1 MSTIMKALRKVE
13 DQKKTEAHAS
23 QPGELQRQIVQG
35 AELPRRN
42 ASKRVAVIVGA
53 VVLSGL
59 AGVGITLGALSL
71 WQTNGDGVATAN
83 EALAVSTAG
92 QAAVVAA
99 PDERNEGTTVVV
111 AQDVLNSINNNSSIN
126 NNNARVGG
134 VEIVAGSQNGKDVI
148 VVNAASASESTGD
161 ASATSPPVTEP
172 VPPRIIEDPAA
183 IARLKARRET
193 RFSRMPRKTA
203 EAATPS
209 GEEPIAN
216 IATATA
222 DATPARV
229 AASLPARRTDTASRA
244 PVVAVNIPDETTDTI
259 ARHQRAETKT
269 IEDELAAVTP
279 ARVDVAEPENIVRE
293 EVGAVQPHVV
303 LSVTSSVISK
313 VDEQMID
320 RDVSQDSHRVVVES
334 SDNEFVEAEVE
345 AEESVSDDVMSPAPS
360 LPEANTNGVPRF
372 AISGTT
378 WHPYRQRRTADISVE
393 SASGTRTV
401 EVREGEMLGPMKVS
415 EIGPTS
421 ITFLHEG
428 KVIKRRIGAGLR

>member
-1 MSTIMKALRKVE
+1 
-13 DQKKTEAHAS
+13 
-23 QPGELQRQIVQG
+23 
-35 AELPRRN
+35 
-42 ASKRVAVIVGA
+42 
-53 VVLSGL
+53 
-59 AGVGITLGALSL
+59 
-71 WQTNGDGVATAN
+71 
-83 EALAVSTAG
+83 
-92 QAAVVAA
+92 
-99 PDERNEGTTVVV
+99 
-111 AQDVLNSINNNSSIN
+111 
-126 NNNARVGG
+126 
-134 VEIVAGSQNGKDVI
+134 
-148 VVNAASASESTGD
+148 
-161 ASATSPPVTEP
+161 
-172 VPPRIIEDPAA
+172 
-183 IARLKARRET
+183 
-193 RFSRMPRKTA
+193 MPRKTA
-203 EAATPS
+203 QAATATPS

-222 DATPARV
+222 DATPA
-229 AASLPARRTDTASRA
+229 RA

-259 ARHQRAETKT
+259 ARHQRAETKA

-279 ARVDVAEPENIVRE
+279 ALIDVAEPQNIVRE

-303 LSVTSSVISK
+303 SSVISK

-345 AEESVSDDVMSPAPS
+345 AEESVSDDVMSPASS
-360 LPEANTNGVPRF
+360 LPEANTNAVPRF
-372 AISGTT
+372 AISGTI

-393 SASGTRTV
+393 TAGGTRTV

>member
-13 DQKKTEAHAS
+13 DLKKTEAHAS
-23 QPGELQRQIVQG
+23 QPGELERQIVQD
-35 AELPRRN
+35 AELPGRN
-42 ASKRVAVIVGA
+42 PPKRVAVIVGA
-53 VVLSGL
+53 VVLSAL
-59 AGVGITLGALSL
+59 AGVGVTLGALSL
-71 WQTNGDGVATAN
+71 WQANGDGVATAS
-83 EALAVSTAG
+83 EALAESAGG

-111 AQDVLNSINNNSSIN
+111 AQDVLNSNV
-126 NNNARVGG
+126 RVGG

-161 ASATSPPVTEP
+161 ASATPPPVTEP

-183 IARLKARRET
+183 IARLEGRREE

-216 IATATA
+216 IVTATA
-222 DATPARV
+222 DAT
-229 AASLPARRTDTASRA
+229 AARA
-244 PVVAVNIPDETTDTI
+244 PVVAVNIPDETTDAI
-259 ARHQRAETKT
+259 ARHQRAETKA

-279 ARVDVAEPENIVRE
+279 VRVDVAEPQNIVRE
-293 EVGAVQPHVV
+293 EIGAVQPHVDSIV
-303 LSVTSSVISK
+303 SPE

-320 RDVSQDSHRVVVES
+320 PDVRQDPHRVVVES
-334 SDNEFVEAEVE
+334 SDSEFVEAEVE
-345 AEESVSDDVMSPAPS
+345 AEESVSDDVMSPAS
-360 LPEANTNGVPRF
+360 SVPEANTNGVPRF

-393 SASGTRTV
+393 SAGGTRTV

>member
-13 DQKKTEAHAS
+13 DLKKTEAHAS
-23 QPGELQRQIVQG
+23 QPGELERQIVQD
-35 AELPRRN
+35 AELPGRN
-42 ASKRVAVIVGA
+42 PPKRVAVIVGA
-53 VVLSGL
+53 VVLSAL
-59 AGVGITLGALSL
+59 AGVGVTLGALSL
-71 WQTNGDGVATAN
+71 WQANGDGVATAS
-83 EALAVSTAG
+83 EALAESAGG

-111 AQDVLNSINNNSSIN
+111 AQDVLNNNIN
-126 NNNARVGG
+126 NNNSNINNNKNSNVRVGG
-134 VEIVAGSQNGKDVI
+134 VEIVAGFQNGKDVI

-161 ASATSPPVTEP
+161 ASATPPPVTEP

-183 IARLKARRET
+183 IARLEGRREE

-216 IATATA
+216 IVTATA
-222 DATPARV
+222 DAT
-229 AASLPARRTDTASRA
+229 AARA
-244 PVVAVNIPDETTDTI
+244 PVVAVNIPDETTDAI
-259 ARHQRAETKT
+259 ARHQRAETKA

-279 ARVDVAEPENIVRE
+279 VRVDVAEPQNIVRE
-293 EVGAVQPHVV
+293 EIGAVQPHVDSMV
-303 LSVTSSVISK
+303 SPE

-320 RDVSQDSHRVVVES
+320 PDVRQDPHRVVVES
-334 SDNEFVEAEVE
+334 SDSEFVEAEVE
-345 AEESVSDDVMSPAPS
+345 AEESVSDDVMSPAS
-360 LPEANTNGVPRF
+360 SVPEANTNGVPRF

-393 SASGTRTV
+393 SAGGTRTV

-415 EIGPTS
+415 EIGPAS

>member
-161 ASATSPPVTEP
+161 ASATTPPVTEP

-183 IARLKARRET
+183 IARLEGRREE

-203 EAATPS
+203 EAAMPS

-216 IATATA
+216 IVTATA
-222 DATPARV
+222 DATAARV
-229 AASLPARRTDTASRA
+229 
-244 PVVAVNIPDETTDTI
+244 PVVAVNIPDETTDAI
-259 ARHQRAETKT
+259 ARHQRAETKA

-279 ARVDVAEPENIVRE
+279 VRVDVAEPQNIVRE
-293 EVGAVQPHVV
+293 EIGAVQPHVD
-303 LSVTSSVISK
+303 SSVISIVSPE

-320 RDVSQDSHRVVVES
+320 PDVRQDPHRVVVES
-334 SDNEFVEAEVE
+334 SDSEFEEAEVE
-345 AEESVSDDVMSPAPS
+345 TEESVSDDVMSAAS
-360 LPEANTNGVPRF
+360 SVPEANTNGVPRF

>member
-23 QPGELQRQIVQG
+23 QPGELERQIVQDV
-35 AELPRRN
+35 ELPRRN
-42 ASKRVAVIVGA
+42 PPKRVAVIVGA

-71 WQTNGDGVATAN
+71 WQANGDGVATAS
-83 EALAVSTAG
+83 EALAVSAAG

-111 AQDVLNSINNNSSIN
+111 AQDVLNSINNSNNKNS
-126 NNNARVGG
+126 NARAGG

-148 VVNAASASESTGD
+148 VVNAASAGEATGD
-161 ASATSPPVTEP
+161 ASATTPPVTEP
-172 VPPRIIEDPAA
+172 VPMRIIEAPAA
-183 IARLKARRET
+183 IARLKARREE

-203 EAATPS
+203 QAATATPS

-222 DATPARV
+222 DATPA
-229 AASLPARRTDTASRA
+229 RA

-259 ARHQRAETKT
+259 ARHQRAETKA

-279 ARVDVAEPENIVRE
+279 ALIDVAEPQNIVRE

-303 LSVTSSVISK
+303 SSVISK

-334 SDNEFVEAEVE
+334 ADNEVVEAEVE
-345 AEESVSDDVMSPAPS
+345 AEESVSDDVMSPASS
-360 LPEANTNGVPRF
+360 LPKANTNAVPRF

-393 SASGTRTV
+393 TAGGTRTV

>member
-13 DQKKTEAHAS
+13 DLKKTEAHAS
-23 QPGELQRQIVQG
+23 QPGELERQIVQD
-35 AELPRRN
+35 AELPGRN
-42 ASKRVAVIVGA
+42 PPKRVAVIVGA
-53 VVLSGL
+53 VVLSAL
-59 AGVGITLGALSL
+59 AGVGVTLGALSL
-71 WQTNGDGVATAN
+71 WQANGDGVATAS
-83 EALAVSTAG
+83 EALAESAGG

-111 AQDVLNSINNNSSIN
+111 AQDVLNNNIN
-126 NNNARVGG
+126 NNNSNINNNKNSNVRVGG

-161 ASATSPPVTEP
+161 ASATPPPVTEP

-183 IARLKARRET
+183 IARLEGRREE

-216 IATATA
+216 IVTATA
-222 DATPARV
+222 DAT
-229 AASLPARRTDTASRA
+229 AARA
-244 PVVAVNIPDETTDTI
+244 PVVAVNIPDETTDAI
-259 ARHQRAETKT
+259 ARHQRAETKA

-279 ARVDVAEPENIVRE
+279 VRVDVAEPQNIVRE
-293 EVGAVQPHVV
+293 EIGAVQPHVDSMV
-303 LSVTSSVISK
+303 SPE

-320 RDVSQDSHRVVVES
+320 PDVRQDPHRVVVES
-334 SDNEFVEAEVE
+334 SDSEFVEAEVE
-345 AEESVSDDVMSPAPS
+345 AEESVSDDVMSPAS
-360 LPEANTNGVPRF
+360 SVPEANTNGVPRF

-393 SASGTRTV
+393 SAGGTRTV

>member
-13 DQKKTEAHAS
+13 DLKKTEAHAS
-23 QPGELQRQIVQG
+23 QPGELERQIVQD
-35 AELPRRN
+35 AELPGRN
-42 ASKRVAVIVGA
+42 PPKRVAVIVGA
-53 VVLSGL
+53 VVLSAL
-59 AGVGITLGALSL
+59 AGVGVTLGALSL
-71 WQTNGDGVATAN
+71 WQANGDGVATAS
-83 EALAVSTAG
+83 EALAESAGG

-111 AQDVLNSINNNSSIN
+111 AQDVLNSNKNSNNKNSN
-126 NNNARVGG
+126 VRVGG
-134 VEIVAGSQNGKDVI
+134 VEIVAVSQNGKDVI

-161 ASATSPPVTEP
+161 ASATTPPVTEP

-183 IARLKARRET
+183 IARLEGRREE

-203 EAATPS
+203 EAAMPS

-216 IATATA
+216 IVTATA
-222 DATPARV
+222 DATAARV
-229 AASLPARRTDTASRA
+229 
-244 PVVAVNIPDETTDTI
+244 PVVAVNIPDETTDAI
-259 ARHQRAETKT
+259 ARHQRAETKA

-279 ARVDVAEPENIVRE
+279 VRVDVAEPQNIVRE
-293 EVGAVQPHVV
+293 EIGAVQPHVD
-303 LSVTSSVISK
+303 SSVISIVSPE

-320 RDVSQDSHRVVVES
+320 PDVRQDPHRVVVES
-334 SDNEFVEAEVE
+334 SDSEFVEAEVE
-345 AEESVSDDVMSPAPS
+345 AEESVSDDVMSPAS
-360 LPEANTNGVPRF
+360 SVPEANTKGVPRF

-393 SASGTRTV
+393 TAGGTRTV

>member
-23 QPGELQRQIVQG
+23 QPGELERQIVQDV
-35 AELPRRN
+35 ELPRRN
-42 ASKRVAVIVGA
+42 PPKRVAVIVGA

-71 WQTNGDGVATAN
+71 WQANGDGVATAS
-83 EALAVSTAG
+83 EALAVSAAG

-111 AQDVLNSINNNSSIN
+111 AQDVLNSSNNNSNNINNNSSN
-126 NNNARVGG
+126 NKNSNARAGG
-134 VEIVAGSQNGKDVI
+134 VEIIAGSQNGKDVI
-148 VVNAASASESTGD
+148 VVNAASASEATGD
-161 ASATSPPVTEP
+161 ASATTPPVTEP
-172 VPPRIIEDPAA
+172 VPTHIIEDPAA
-183 IARLKARRET
+183 IARLKARREA

-203 EAATPS
+203 QAATATPS

-222 DATPARV
+222 DATPA
-229 AASLPARRTDTASRA
+229 RA

-259 ARHQRAETKT
+259 ARHQRAETKA

-279 ARVDVAEPENIVRE
+279 ALIDVAEPQNIVRE

-303 LSVTSSVISK
+303 SSVISK

-345 AEESVSDDVMSPAPS
+345 AEESVSDDVMSPASS
-360 LPEANTNGVPRF
+360 LPEANTNAVPRF

-393 SASGTRTV
+393 TAGGTRTV

>member
-13 DQKKTEAHAS
+13 DLKKTEAHAS
-23 QPGELQRQIVQG
+23 QPGELERQIVQD

-42 ASKRVAVIVGA
+42 PPKRVAVIVGA
-53 VVLSGL
+53 VVLSAL
-59 AGVGITLGALSL
+59 AGVGVTLGALSL
-71 WQTNGDGVATAN
+71 WQANGDGVATAS
-83 EALAVSTAG
+83 EALAESAG
-92 QAAVVAA
+92 GQTAVVAA

-111 AQDVLNSINNNSSIN
+111 AQDVLNSMNRNNKNS
-126 NNNARVGG
+126 NARAGG
-134 VEIVAGSQNGKDVI
+134 IEIVAGSQNGKDVI

-161 ASATSPPVTEP
+161 ASATTPRVTEP

-183 IARLKARRET
+183 IARLEGRREE

-203 EAATPS
+203 EAAMPS
-209 GEEPIAN
+209 GEEPIAK
-216 IATATA
+216 IVTATA
-222 DATPARV
+222 DAT
-229 AASLPARRTDTASRA
+229 AARA
-244 PVVAVNIPDETTDTI
+244 PVVAVNIPDETTDAI
-259 ARHQRAETKT
+259 ARHQRAETKA

-279 ARVDVAEPENIVRE
+279 ALIDVAEPQNIVRE
-293 EVGAVQPHVV
+293 EIGAVQPHVD
-303 LSVTSSVISK
+303 SSVISIVSPE

-320 RDVSQDSHRVVVES
+320 PDVRQDPHRVVVES
-334 SDNEFVEAEVE
+334 SDSEFEEAEVE
-345 AEESVSDDVMSPAPS
+345 AEESVSDDVMSPAS
-360 LPEANTNGVPRF
+360 SVPEANTKGVPRF

-393 SASGTRTV
+393 SAGGTRTV

-415 EIGPTS
+415 EIGPAS

>member
-1 MSTIMKALRKVE
+1 
-13 DQKKTEAHAS
+13 
-23 QPGELQRQIVQG
+23 VQD

-42 ASKRVAVIVGA
+42 PPKRVAVIVGA

-71 WQTNGDGVATAN
+71 WQANGDGVATAS
-83 EALAVSTAG
+83 EALAESAAG

-99 PDERNEGTTVVV
+99 PDERNEETTVVV
-111 AQDVLNSINNNSSIN
+111 AQDVLNNNSNNSNINNSNNNIN
-126 NNNARVGG
+126 NKNSNARAGG
-134 VEIVAGSQNGKDVI
+134 IEIVAGSQNGKDVI
-148 VVNAASASESTGD
+148 VVNAASASEATGD
-161 ASATSPPVTEP
+161 ASATTPPVTEP
-172 VPPRIIEDPAA
+172 APTRIIEDPAA
-183 IARLKARRET
+183 IARLKARREA

-203 EAATPS
+203 QAATATPS

-222 DATPARV
+222 DATPAR
-229 AASLPARRTDTASRA
+229 A
-244 PVVAVNIPDETTDTI
+244 PVVAVSIPDETADTI
-259 ARHQRAETKT
+259 ARHQRAETKAV
-269 IEDELAAVTP
+269 EGELAAVTP
-279 ARVDVAEPENIVRE
+279 ALIDVAEPQNIVRE

-303 LSVTSSVISK
+303 SSVISK

-320 RDVSQDSHRVVVES
+320 RDVSQDSRRVVVES
-334 SDNEFVEAEVE
+334 SDNEFVEVEVEVEAEVE
-345 AEESVSDDVMSPAPS
+345 AEESVSDDEMSPASS
-360 LPEANTNGVPRF
+360 LPEANTNAVPRF

-393 SASGTRTV
+393 TAGGTRTV

-428 KVIKRRIGAGLR
+428 KMMKRRIGAGLR

>member
-13 DQKKTEAHAS
+13 DLKKTEAHAS
-23 QPGELQRQIVQG
+23 QPGELERQIVQD
-35 AELPRRN
+35 AELPGRN
-42 ASKRVAVIVGA
+42 PPKRVAVIVGA
-53 VVLSGL
+53 VVLSAL
-59 AGVGITLGALSL
+59 AGVGVTLGALSL
-71 WQTNGDGVATAN
+71 WQANGDGVATAS
-83 EALAVSTAG
+83 EALAESAGG

-111 AQDVLNSINNNSSIN
+111 AQDVLNSNV
-126 NNNARVGG
+126 RVGG

-161 ASATSPPVTEP
+161 ASATTPPVTEP

-183 IARLKARRET
+183 IARLEGRREE

-203 EAATPS
+203 EAAMPS

-216 IATATA
+216 IVTATA
-222 DATPARV
+222 DATAARV
-229 AASLPARRTDTASRA
+229 
-244 PVVAVNIPDETTDTI
+244 PVVAVNIPDETTDAI
-259 ARHQRAETKT
+259 ARHQRAETKA

-279 ARVDVAEPENIVRE
+279 VRVDVAEPQNIVRE
-293 EVGAVQPHVV
+293 EIGAVQPHVD
-303 LSVTSSVISK
+303 SSVISIVSPE

-320 RDVSQDSHRVVVES
+320 PDVRQDPHRVVVES
-334 SDNEFVEAEVE
+334 SDSEFVEAEVE
-345 AEESVSDDVMSPAPS
+345 AEESVSDDVMSPAS
-360 LPEANTNGVPRF
+360 SVPEANTNGVPRF

-393 SASGTRTV
+393 SAGGTRTV

-415 EIGPTS
+415 EIGPAS

>member
-13 DQKKTEAHAS
+13 DLKKTEAHAS
-23 QPGELQRQIVQG
+23 QPGELERQIVQD
-35 AELPRRN
+35 AELPGRN
-42 ASKRVAVIVGA
+42 PPKRVAVIVGA
-53 VVLSGL
+53 VVLSAL
-59 AGVGITLGALSL
+59 AGVGVTLGALSL
-71 WQTNGDGVATAN
+71 WQANGDGVATAS
-83 EALAVSTAG
+83 EALAESAGG

-111 AQDVLNSINNNSSIN
+111 AQDVLNNSNIN
-126 NNNARVGG
+126 NNNINNNNINNNNSNINNNKNSNVRVGG

-161 ASATSPPVTEP
+161 ASATPPPVTEP

-183 IARLKARRET
+183 IARLEGRREE

-216 IATATA
+216 IVTATA
-222 DATPARV
+222 DAT
-229 AASLPARRTDTASRA
+229 AARA
-244 PVVAVNIPDETTDTI
+244 PVVAVNIPDETTDAI
-259 ARHQRAETKT
+259 ARHQRAETKA

-279 ARVDVAEPENIVRE
+279 VRVDVAEPQNIVRE
-293 EVGAVQPHVV
+293 EIGAVQPHVDSIV
-303 LSVTSSVISK
+303 SPE

-320 RDVSQDSHRVVVES
+320 PDVRQDPHRVVVES
-334 SDNEFVEAEVE
+334 SDSEFVEAEVE
-345 AEESVSDDVMSPAPS
+345 AEESVSDDVMSPAS
-360 LPEANTNGVPRF
+360 SVPEANTNGVPRF

-393 SASGTRTV
+393 SAGGTRTV

-415 EIGPTS
+415 EIGPAS

>member
-23 QPGELQRQIVQG
+23 QPGELERQIVQDV
-35 AELPRRN
+35 ELPRRN
-42 ASKRVAVIVGA
+42 PPKRVAVIVGA

-71 WQTNGDGVATAN
+71 WQANGDGVATAS
-83 EALAVSTAG
+83 EALAVSAAG

-111 AQDVLNSINNNSSIN
+111 AQDVLNSINNSNNKNS
-126 NNNARVGG
+126 NARAGG

-148 VVNAASASESTGD
+148 VVNAASASEATGD
-161 ASATSPPVTEP
+161 ASATTPPVTEP
-172 VPPRIIEDPAA
+172 VPTRIIEDPAA
-183 IARLKARRET
+183 IARLKARREA

-203 EAATPS
+203 QAATATPS

-222 DATPARV
+222 DATPA
-229 AASLPARRTDTASRA
+229 RA

-259 ARHQRAETKT
+259 ARHQRAETKA

-279 ARVDVAEPENIVRE
+279 ALIDVAEPQNIVRE

-303 LSVTSSVISK
+303 SSVISK

-334 SDNEFVEAEVE
+334 SDNEFVEAEAEVE
-345 AEESVSDDVMSPAPS
+345 AEESVSDDVMSPASS
-360 LPEANTNGVPRF
+360 LPEANTNAVPRF

-393 SASGTRTV
+393 TAGGTRTV

>member
-23 QPGELQRQIVQG
+23 QPGELERQIVQDV
-35 AELPRRN
+35 ELPRRN
-42 ASKRVAVIVGA
+42 PPKRVAVIVGA

-71 WQTNGDGVATAN
+71 WQANGDGVATAS
-83 EALAVSTAG
+83 EALAVSAAG

-111 AQDVLNSINNNSSIN
+111 AQDVLNSINNSNNKNS
-126 NNNARVGG
+126 NARAGG

-148 VVNAASASESTGD
+148 VVNAASASEATGD
-161 ASATSPPVTEP
+161 ASATTPPVTEP
-172 VPPRIIEDPAA
+172 VPTHIIEDPAA
-183 IARLKARRET
+183 IARLKARREA

-203 EAATPS
+203 QAATATPS

-222 DATPARV
+222 DATPAR
-229 AASLPARRTDTASRA
+229 A

-259 ARHQRAETKT
+259 ARHPRAETKA

-279 ARVDVAEPENIVRE
+279 ALIDVAEPQNIVRE

-303 LSVTSSVISK
+303 SSVISK

-334 SDNEFVEAEVE
+334 ADNEFVEAEVE
-345 AEESVSDDVMSPAPS
+345 AEESVSDDVMSPASS
-360 LPEANTNGVPRF
+360 LPEANTNAVPRF
-372 AISGTT
+372 AISGTI

-393 SASGTRTV
+393 TAGGTRTV

>member
-23 QPGELQRQIVQG
+23 QPGELERQIVQD

-42 ASKRVAVIVGA
+42 PPKRVAVIVGA

-71 WQTNGDGVATAN
+71 WQANGDGVATAS
-83 EALAVSTAG
+83 EALAESAAG

-99 PDERNEGTTVVV
+99 PDERNEETTVVV
-111 AQDVLNSINNNSSIN
+111 AQDVLNNNSNNSNINNSNNNIN
-126 NNNARVGG
+126 NKNSNARAGG
-134 VEIVAGSQNGKDVI
+134 IEIVAGSQNGKDVI
-148 VVNAASASESTGD
+148 VVNAASASEATGD
-161 ASATSPPVTEP
+161 ASATTPPVTEP
-172 VPPRIIEDPAA
+172 APTRIIEDPAA
-183 IARLKARRET
+183 IARLKARREA

-203 EAATPS
+203 QAATATPS

-222 DATPARV
+222 DATPAR
-229 AASLPARRTDTASRA
+229 A
-244 PVVAVNIPDETTDTI
+244 PVVAVSIPDETADTI
-259 ARHQRAETKT
+259 ARHQRAETKAV
-269 IEDELAAVTP
+269 EGELAAVTP
-279 ARVDVAEPENIVRE
+279 ALIDVAEPQNIVRE

-303 LSVTSSVISK
+303 SSVISK

-320 RDVSQDSHRVVVES
+320 RDVSQDSRRVVVES
-334 SDNEFVEAEVE
+334 SDNEFVEVEVEVEAEVE
-345 AEESVSDDVMSPAPS
+345 AEESVSDDEMSPASS
-360 LPEANTNGVPRF
+360 LPEANTNAVPRF

-393 SASGTRTV
+393 TAGGTRTV

-428 KVIKRRIGAGLR
+428 KMMKRRIGAGLR

>member
-13 DQKKTEAHAS
+13 DLKKTEAHAS
-23 QPGELQRQIVQG
+23 QPGELERQIVQD

-42 ASKRVAVIVGA
+42 PPKRVAVIVGA
-53 VVLSGL
+53 VVLSAL
-59 AGVGITLGALSL
+59 AGVGVTLGALSL
-71 WQTNGDGVATAN
+71 WQANGDGVATAS
-83 EALAVSTAG
+83 EALAESAG
-92 QAAVVAA
+92 GQTAVVAA

-111 AQDVLNSINNNSSIN
+111 AQDVLNNNNNNNNSN
-126 NNNARVGG
+126 NNNSNVRVGG

-148 VVNAASASESTGD
+148 VVNAASASEATGD
-161 ASATSPPVTEP
+161 ASATTPPVTEP

-183 IARLKARRET
+183 IARLEGRREE

-203 EAATPS
+203 EAAMPS
-209 GEEPIAN
+209 GEEPIAK
-216 IATATA
+216 IVTATA
-222 DATPARV
+222 DAT
-229 AASLPARRTDTASRA
+229 AARA
-244 PVVAVNIPDETTDTI
+244 PVVAVNIPDETTDAI
-259 ARHQRAETKT
+259 ARHQRAETKA

-279 ARVDVAEPENIVRE
+279 VRVDVAEPQNIVRE
-293 EVGAVQPHVV
+293 EIGAVQPHVD
-303 LSVTSSVISK
+303 SSVISIVSPE

-320 RDVSQDSHRVVVES
+320 PDVRQDPHRVVVES
-334 SDNEFVEAEVE
+334 SDSEFEEAEVE
-345 AEESVSDDVMSPAPS
+345 AEESVSDDVMSPAS
-360 LPEANTNGVPRF
+360 SVPEANTKGVPRF

-393 SASGTRTV
+393 SAGGTRTV

-415 EIGPTS
+415 EIGPAS

>member
-13 DQKKTEAHAS
+13 DLKKTEAHAS
-23 QPGELQRQIVQG
+23 QPGELERQIVQD

-42 ASKRVAVIVGA
+42 PPKRVAVIVGA
-53 VVLSGL
+53 VVLSAL
-59 AGVGITLGALSL
+59 AGVGVTLGALSL
-71 WQTNGDGVATAN
+71 WQANGDGVATAS
-83 EALAVSTAG
+83 EALAVSAAG
-92 QAAVVAA
+92 QTAVVAA

-111 AQDVLNSINNNSSIN
+111 AQDVLNSMNRNNKNS
-126 NNNARVGG
+126 NARAGG

-161 ASATSPPVTEP
+161 ASATTPPVTEP

-183 IARLKARRET
+183 IARLEGRREE

-203 EAATPS
+203 EAAMPS
-209 GEEPIAN
+209 GEEPIAK
-216 IATATA
+216 IVTATA
-222 DATPARV
+222 DAT
-229 AASLPARRTDTASRA
+229 AARA
-244 PVVAVNIPDETTDTI
+244 PVVAVNIPDETTDAI
-259 ARHQRAETKT
+259 ARHQRAETKA

-279 ARVDVAEPENIVRE
+279 ALIDVPEPQNIVRE

-303 LSVTSSVISK
+303 SSVISIVSPE

-320 RDVSQDSHRVVVES
+320 PDVRQDPHRVVVES
-334 SDNEFVEAEVE
+334 SDSEFEEAEVE
-345 AEESVSDDVMSPAPS
+345 AEESVSDDVMSPAS
-360 LPEANTNGVPRF
+360 SVPEANTKGVPRF

-393 SASGTRTV
+393 SAGGTRTV

>member
-1 MSTIMKALRKVE
+1 
-13 DQKKTEAHAS
+13 
-23 QPGELQRQIVQG
+23 
-35 AELPRRN
+35 
-42 ASKRVAVIVGA
+42 
-53 VVLSGL
+53 VLSGL

-71 WQTNGDGVATAN
+71 WQANGDGVATAS
-83 EALAVSTAG
+83 EALAVSAAG
-92 QAAVVAA
+92 QAAIVAA

-111 AQDVLNSINNNSSIN
+111 AQDVLNSSNNNSNNINNNSSN
-126 NNNARVGG
+126 NKNSNARAGG

-148 VVNAASASESTGD
+148 VVNAASASEATGD
-161 ASATSPPVTEP
+161 ASATAPPVTEP
-172 VPPRIIEDPAA
+172 VPTRIIEDPAA
-183 IARLKARRET
+183 IARLKARREA

-203 EAATPS
+203 QAATATPS

-222 DATPARV
+222 DATPA
-229 AASLPARRTDTASRA
+229 RA

-259 ARHQRAETKT
+259 ARHQRAETKA

-279 ARVDVAEPENIVRE
+279 ALIDVAEPQNIVRE

-303 LSVTSSVISK
+303 SSVISK

-345 AEESVSDDVMSPAPS
+345 AEESVSDDVMSPASS
-360 LPEANTNGVPRF
+360 LPEANTNAVPRF
-372 AISGTT
+372 AISGTI

-393 SASGTRTV
+393 TAGGTRTV

>member
-23 QPGELQRQIVQG
+23 QPGELERQIVQD

-42 ASKRVAVIVGA
+42 PPKRVAVIVGA

-71 WQTNGDGVATAN
+71 WQANGDGVATAS
-83 EALAVSTAG
+83 EALAESAEG

-99 PDERNEGTTVVV
+99 PDERNEETTVVV
-111 AQDVLNSINNNSSIN
+111 AQDVLNN
-126 NNNARVGG
+126 NNNNKNSNNINNKNSNARAGG
-134 VEIVAGSQNGKDVI
+134 IEIVAGSQNGKDVI
-148 VVNAASASESTGD
+148 VVNAASASEATGD
-161 ASATSPPVTEP
+161 ASATTPPVTEP
-172 VPPRIIEDPAA
+172 APTRIIEDPAA
-183 IARLKARRET
+183 IARLKARREA

-203 EAATPS
+203 QAATATPS

-222 DATPARV
+222 DATPAR
-229 AASLPARRTDTASRA
+229 A
-244 PVVAVNIPDETTDTI
+244 PVVAVSIPDETADTI
-259 ARHQRAETKT
+259 ARHQRAETKAV
-269 IEDELAAVTP
+269 EGELAAVTP
-279 ARVDVAEPENIVRE
+279 ALIDVAEPQNIVRE

-303 LSVTSSVISK
+303 SSVISK

-320 RDVSQDSHRVVVES
+320 RDVSQDSRRVVVES
-334 SDNEFVEAEVE
+334 SDNEFVEVEVEVEAEVE
-345 AEESVSDDVMSPAPS
+345 AEESVSDDEMSPASS
-360 LPEANTNGVPRF
+360 LPEANTNAVPRF

-393 SASGTRTV
+393 TAGGTRTV

-428 KVIKRRIGAGLR
+428 KMMKRRIGAGLR

>member
-13 DQKKTEAHAS
+13 DLKKTEAHAS
-23 QPGELQRQIVQG
+23 QPGELERQIVQD

-42 ASKRVAVIVGA
+42 PPKRVAVIVGA

-71 WQTNGDGVATAN
+71 WQANGDGVATAS
-83 EALAVSTAG
+83 EALAESAAG

-99 PDERNEGTTVVV
+99 PDERNEETTVVV
-111 AQDVLNSINNNSSIN
+111 AQDVLNNNSNNSNNNINNKNS
-126 NNNARVGG
+126 NARAGG
-134 VEIVAGSQNGKDVI
+134 IEIVAGSQNGKDVI
-148 VVNAASASESTGD
+148 VVNAASASEATGD
-161 ASATSPPVTEP
+161 ASATTPPVTEP
-172 VPPRIIEDPAA
+172 APTRIIEDPAA
-183 IARLKARRET
+183 IARLKARREA

-203 EAATPS
+203 QAATATPS

-222 DATPARV
+222 DATPAR
-229 AASLPARRTDTASRA
+229 A
-244 PVVAVNIPDETTDTI
+244 PVVAVSIPDETADTI
-259 ARHQRAETKT
+259 ARHQRAETKAV
-269 IEDELAAVTP
+269 EGELAAVTP
-279 ARVDVAEPENIVRE
+279 ALIDVAEPQNIVRE

-303 LSVTSSVISK
+303 SSVISK

-320 RDVSQDSHRVVVES
+320 RDVSQDSRRVVVES
-334 SDNEFVEAEVE
+334 SDNEFVEVEVEVEAEVE
-345 AEESVSDDVMSPAPS
+345 AEESVSDDEMSPASS
-360 LPEANTNGVPRF
+360 LPEANTNAVPRF

-393 SASGTRTV
+393 TAGGTRTV

-428 KVIKRRIGAGLR
+428 KMMKRRIGAGLR

>member
-23 QPGELQRQIVQG
+23 QPGELERQIVQDV
-35 AELPRRN
+35 ELSRRN
-42 ASKRVAVIVGA
+42 PPKRVAVIVGA

-71 WQTNGDGVATAN
+71 WQANGDGVATAS
-83 EALAVSTAG
+83 EALAESAAG

-99 PDERNEGTTVVV
+99 PDERNEETTVVV
-111 AQDVLNSINNNSSIN
+111 AQDVLNSNNNSNNNIN
-126 NNNARVGG
+126 NKNSNARAGG
-134 VEIVAGSQNGKDVI
+134 IEIVAGSQNGKDVI
-148 VVNAASASESTGD
+148 VVNAASASEATGD
-161 ASATSPPVTEP
+161 ASATTPPVTEP
-172 VPPRIIEDPAA
+172 APTRIIEDPAA
-183 IARLKARRET
+183 IARLKARREA

-203 EAATPS
+203 QAATATPS

-222 DATPARV
+222 DATPAR
-229 AASLPARRTDTASRA
+229 A
-244 PVVAVNIPDETTDTI
+244 PVVAVSIPDETADTI
-259 ARHQRAETKT
+259 ARHQRAETKAV
-269 IEDELAAVTP
+269 EGELAAVTP
-279 ARVDVAEPENIVRE
+279 ALIDVAEPQNIVRE

-303 LSVTSSVISK
+303 SSVISK

-320 RDVSQDSHRVVVES
+320 RDVSQDSRRVVVES
-334 SDNEFVEAEVE
+334 SDNEFVEVEVEVEAEVE
-345 AEESVSDDVMSPAPS
+345 AEESVSDDEMSPASS
-360 LPEANTNGVPRF
+360 LPEANTNAVPRF

-393 SASGTRTV
+393 TAGGTRTV

>member
-23 QPGELQRQIVQG
+23 QPGELERQIVQDV
-35 AELPRRN
+35 ELPRRN
-42 ASKRVAVIVGA
+42 PPKRVAVIVGA

-71 WQTNGDGVATAN
+71 WQANGDGVATAS
-83 EALAVSTAG
+83 EALAVSAAG

-111 AQDVLNSINNNSSIN
+111 AQDVLNSINNSNNKNS
-126 NNNARVGG
+126 NARAGG

-148 VVNAASASESTGD
+148 VVNAASASEATGD
-161 ASATSPPVTEP
+161 ASATTPPVTEP
-172 VPPRIIEDPAA
+172 VPTHIIEDPAA
-183 IARLKARRET
+183 IARLKARREA

-203 EAATPS
+203 QAATATPS

-222 DATPARV
+222 DATPAR
-229 AASLPARRTDTASRA
+229 A

-259 ARHQRAETKT
+259 ARHPRAETKA

-279 ARVDVAEPENIVRE
+279 ALIDVAEPQNIVRE

-303 LSVTSSVISK
+303 SSVISK

-345 AEESVSDDVMSPAPS
+345 AEESVSDDVMSPASS
-360 LPEANTNGVPRF
+360 LPEANTNAVPRF

-393 SASGTRTV
+393 TAGGTRTV

>member
-13 DQKKTEAHAS
+13 DLKKTEAHAS
-23 QPGELQRQIVQG
+23 QPGELERQIVQD
-35 AELPRRN
+35 AELPGRN
-42 ASKRVAVIVGA
+42 PPKRVAVIVGA
-53 VVLSGL
+53 VVLSAL
-59 AGVGITLGALSL
+59 AGVGVTLGALSL
-71 WQTNGDGVATAN
+71 WQANGDGVATAS
-83 EALAVSTAG
+83 EALAESAGG

-111 AQDVLNSINNNSSIN
+111 AQDVLNNNIN
-126 NNNARVGG
+126 NNNSNINNNKNSNVRVGG

-161 ASATSPPVTEP
+161 ASATTPPVTEP

-183 IARLKARRET
+183 IARLEGRREE

-216 IATATA
+216 IVTATA
-222 DATPARV
+222 DAT
-229 AASLPARRTDTASRA
+229 AARA
-244 PVVAVNIPDETTDTI
+244 PVVAVNIPDETTDAI
-259 ARHQRAETKT
+259 ARHQRAETKA

-279 ARVDVAEPENIVRE
+279 VRVDVAEPQNIVRE
-293 EVGAVQPHVV
+293 EIGAVQPHVDSMV
-303 LSVTSSVISK
+303 SPE

-320 RDVSQDSHRVVVES
+320 PDVRQDPHRVVVES
-334 SDNEFVEAEVE
+334 SDSEFVEAEVE
-345 AEESVSDDVMSPAPS
+345 AEESVSDDVMSPAS
-360 LPEANTNGVPRF
+360 SVPEANTNGVPRF

-393 SASGTRTV
+393 SAGGTRTV

-415 EIGPTS
+415 EIGPAS

>member
-13 DQKKTEAHAS
+13 DLKKTEAHAS
-23 QPGELQRQIVQG
+23 QPGELERQIVQD
-35 AELPRRN
+35 AELPGRN
-42 ASKRVAVIVGA
+42 PPKRVAVIVGA
-53 VVLSGL
+53 VVLSAL
-59 AGVGITLGALSL
+59 AGVGVTLGALSL
-71 WQTNGDGVATAN
+71 WQANGDGVATAS
-83 EALAVSTAG
+83 EALAESAGG

-111 AQDVLNSINNNSSIN
+111 AQDVLNSNV
-126 NNNARVGG
+126 RVGG

-161 ASATSPPVTEP
+161 ASATTPPVTEP

-183 IARLKARRET
+183 IARLEGRREE

-203 EAATPS
+203 EAAMPS

-216 IATATA
+216 IVTATA
-222 DATPARV
+222 DAT
-229 AASLPARRTDTASRA
+229 AARA
-244 PVVAVNIPDETTDTI
+244 PVVAVNIPDETTDAI
-259 ARHQRAETKT
+259 ARHQRAETKA

-279 ARVDVAEPENIVRE
+279 VRVDVAEPQNIVRE
-293 EVGAVQPHVV
+293 EIGAVQPHVD
-303 LSVTSSVISK
+303 SSVISIVSPE

-320 RDVSQDSHRVVVES
+320 PDVRQDPHRVVVES
-334 SDNEFVEAEVE
+334 SDSEFVEAEVE
-345 AEESVSDDVMSPAPS
+345 AEESVSDDVMSPAS
-360 LPEANTNGVPRF
+360 SVPEANTKGVPRF

-393 SASGTRTV
+393 SAGGTRTV

-415 EIGPTS
+415 EIGPAS

>member
-13 DQKKTEAHAS
+13 DLKKTEAHAS
-23 QPGELQRQIVQG
+23 QPGELERQIVQD
-35 AELPRRN
+35 AELPGRN
-42 ASKRVAVIVGA
+42 PPKRVAVIVGA
-53 VVLSGL
+53 VVLSAL
-59 AGVGITLGALSL
+59 AGVGVTLGALSL
-71 WQTNGDGVATAN
+71 WQANGDGVATAS
-83 EALAVSTAG
+83 EALEESAGG

-111 AQDVLNSINNNSSIN
+111 AQDVLNSNNNNSSNNSN
-126 NNNARVGG
+126 NNNNNSNNNNSNVRVGG

-161 ASATSPPVTEP
+161 ASATTPPVTEP

-183 IARLKARRET
+183 IARLEGRREE

-203 EAATPS
+203 EAAMPS

-216 IATATA
+216 IVTATA
-222 DATPARV
+222 DAT
-229 AASLPARRTDTASRA
+229 AARA
-244 PVVAVNIPDETTDTI
+244 PVVAVNIPDETTDAI
-259 ARHQRAETKT
+259 ARHQRAETKA

-279 ARVDVAEPENIVRE
+279 ALIDVAEPQNIVRE
-293 EVGAVQPHVV
+293 EIGAVQPHVD
-303 LSVTSSVISK
+303 SSVISIVSPE

-320 RDVSQDSHRVVVES
+320 PDVRQDPHRVVVES
-334 SDNEFVEAEVE
+334 SDSEFEEAEVE
-345 AEESVSDDVMSPAPS
+345 TEESVSDDVMSPAS
-360 LPEANTNGVPRF
+360 SVPEANTNGVPRF

-393 SASGTRTV
+393 SAGGTRTV

-415 EIGPTS
+415 EIGPAS

>member
-13 DQKKTEAHAS
+13 DLKKTEAHAS
-23 QPGELQRQIVQG
+23 QPGELERQIVQD
-35 AELPRRN
+35 AELPGRN
-42 ASKRVAVIVGA
+42 PPKRVAVIVGA
-53 VVLSGL
+53 VVLSAL
-59 AGVGITLGALSL
+59 AGVGVTLGALSL
-71 WQTNGDGVATAN
+71 WQANGDGVATAS
-83 EALAVSTAG
+83 EALAESAGG

-111 AQDVLNSINNNSSIN
+111 AQDVLNSNV
-126 NNNARVGG
+126 RVGG

-161 ASATSPPVTEP
+161 ASATTPPVTEP

-183 IARLKARRET
+183 IARLEGRREE

-203 EAATPS
+203 EAAMPS

-216 IATATA
+216 IVTATA
-222 DATPARV
+222 DATAARV
-229 AASLPARRTDTASRA
+229 
-244 PVVAVNIPDETTDTI
+244 PVVAVNIPDETTDAI
-259 ARHQRAETKT
+259 ARHQRAETKA

-279 ARVDVAEPENIVRE
+279 VRVDVAEPQNIVRE
-293 EVGAVQPHVV
+293 EIGAVQPHVD
-303 LSVTSSVISK
+303 SSVISIVSPE

-320 RDVSQDSHRVVVES
+320 PDVRQDPHRVVVES
-334 SDNEFVEAEVE
+334 SDSEFVEAEVE
-345 AEESVSDDVMSPAPS
+345 AEESVSDDVMSPAS
-360 LPEANTNGVPRF
+360 SVPEANTKGVPRF

-393 SASGTRTV
+393 SAGGTRTV

-415 EIGPTS
+415 EIGPAS

>member
-13 DQKKTEAHAS
+13 DLKKTEAHAS
-23 QPGELQRQIVQG
+23 QPGELERQIVQD
-35 AELPRRN
+35 AELPGRN
-42 ASKRVAVIVGA
+42 PPKRVAVIVGA
-53 VVLSGL
+53 VVLSAL
-59 AGVGITLGALSL
+59 AGVGVTLGALSL
-71 WQTNGDGVATAN
+71 WQANGDGVATAS
-83 EALAVSTAG
+83 EALAESAGG

-111 AQDVLNSINNNSSIN
+111 AQDVLNSNV
-126 NNNARVGG
+126 RVGG

-161 ASATSPPVTEP
+161 ASATTPPVTEP

-183 IARLKARRET
+183 IARLEGRREE

-203 EAATPS
+203 EAAMPS

-216 IATATA
+216 IVTATA
-222 DATPARV
+222 DAT
-229 AASLPARRTDTASRA
+229 AARA
-244 PVVAVNIPDETTDTI
+244 PVVAVNIPDETTDAI
-259 ARHQRAETKT
+259 ARHQRAETKA

-279 ARVDVAEPENIVRE
+279 VRVDVAEPQNIVRE
-293 EVGAVQPHVV
+293 EIGAVQPQVD
-303 LSVTSSVISK
+303 LSVISIVSPE

-320 RDVSQDSHRVVVES
+320 PDVRQDPHRVVVES
-334 SDNEFVEAEVE
+334 SDSEFEEAEVE
-345 AEESVSDDVMSPAPS
+345 TEESVSDDVMSPAS
-360 LPEANTNGVPRF
+360 SVPEANTNGVPRF

-393 SASGTRTV
+393 SAGGTRTV

-415 EIGPTS
+415 EIGPAS

>member
-13 DQKKTEAHAS
+13 DLKKTEAHAS
-23 QPGELQRQIVQG
+23 QPGELERQIVQD

-42 ASKRVAVIVGA
+42 PPKRVAVIVGA
-53 VVLSGL
+53 VVLSAL
-59 AGVGITLGALSL
+59 AGVGVTLGALSL
-71 WQTNGDGVATAN
+71 WQANGDGVATAS
-83 EALAVSTAG
+83 EALEESAGG

-111 AQDVLNSINNNSSIN
+111 AQDVLNSNV
-126 NNNARVGG
+126 RVGG

-161 ASATSPPVTEP
+161 ASATTPPVTEP

-183 IARLKARRET
+183 IARLEGRREE

-203 EAATPS
+203 EAAMPS

-216 IATATA
+216 IVTATA
-222 DATPARV
+222 DATAARV
-229 AASLPARRTDTASRA
+229 
-244 PVVAVNIPDETTDTI
+244 PVVAVNIPDETTDAI
-259 ARHQRAETKT
+259 ARHQRAETKA

-279 ARVDVAEPENIVRE
+279 VRVDVAEPQNIVRE
-293 EVGAVQPHVV
+293 EIGAVQPHVD
-303 LSVTSSVISK
+303 SSVISIVSPE

-320 RDVSQDSHRVVVES
+320 PDVRQDPHRVVVES
-334 SDNEFVEAEVE
+334 SDSEFEEAEVE
-345 AEESVSDDVMSPAPS
+345 AEESVSDDVMSPAS
-360 LPEANTNGVPRF
+360 SVPEANTNGVPRF

-393 SASGTRTV
+393 SAGGTRTV

-415 EIGPTS
+415 EIGPAS

>member
-23 QPGELQRQIVQG
+23 QPGELERQIVQDV
-35 AELPRRN
+35 ELPRRN
-42 ASKRVAVIVGA
+42 PPKRVAVIVGA

-71 WQTNGDGVATAN
+71 WQANGDGVATAS
-83 EALAVSTAG
+83 EALAVSAAG

-111 AQDVLNSINNNSSIN
+111 AQDVLNSINNSNNKNS
-126 NNNARVGG
+126 NARAGG

-148 VVNAASASESTGD
+148 VVNAASASEATGD
-161 ASATSPPVTEP
+161 ASATAPPVTEP
-172 VPPRIIEDPAA
+172 VPTRIIEDPAA
-183 IARLKARRET
+183 ITRLKARREA

-203 EAATPS
+203 QAATATPS

-216 IATATA
+216 IATATV
-222 DATPARV
+222 DATPA
-229 AASLPARRTDTASRA
+229 RA

-259 ARHQRAETKT
+259 ARHQRAETKA

-279 ARVDVAEPENIVRE
+279 ALIDVAEPQNIVRE
-293 EVGAVQPHVV
+293 EVGAIQPHVV
-303 LSVTSSVISK
+303 SSVISK

-334 SDNEFVEAEVE
+334 SDNEFVEAEAEVE
-345 AEESVSDDVMSPAPS
+345 AEESVSDDVMSPASS
-360 LPEANTNGVPRF
+360 LPEANTNAVPRF

-393 SASGTRTV
+393 TAAGTRTV

-421 ITFLHEG
+421 IIFLHEG